1 VEIIAVARNRASDLV
16 DLVDELY
23 VSTENRRRGEEII
36 RVTADDRLNAILVSG
51 APADIE
57 AIRSL
62 VSRLDSER
70 PGAVVEVKYLPLA
83 SANVL
88 ETVAL
93 IESVLDGGGRRGRS
107 GQLGTVMRYLQQID
121 GVEPGADSEKM
132 EVEVSSAIRDSISL
146 TPDVRTNTVI
156 VSAPRESME
165 LIERMIS
172 DLDTSSTGSKR
183 IEVFKLENADAD
195 AMAEI
200 LTELFQL
207 RQQGNLYVLKPREE
221 IAGAAVMEPPGIGGA
236 GAPDG
241 GNMFGTDLTMVP
253 DERQALS
260 ITVDSRTNALIV
272 SGTPKYLEL
281 VGEVV
286 AELDAEKANE
296 RETLVYTLRNAQ
308 ADEVARVVSEFVS
321 EDQRKL
327 VQTLNSDQL
336 PSAARLLER
345 EVTIVGDLKSNAV
358 LVNASPRY
366 MEQVQSIIKEL
377 DVDPPQVLIQVMLAE
392 ITLDDNSDFGV
403 TLNEKV
409 GVIPLKTT
417 GRYGSPD
424 IFNQPLTGSF
434 SVGFTDLSLVLS
446 AMHAQ
451 GRLQLL
457 SNPSITVANNE
468 DGRIQVGSEIR
479 LPDSIATF
487 DTGTQST
494 TVTAQEIGIILEV
507 RPTINPDGFVRM
519 DIRPTISRLSADTTD
534 ISETFKSPIIIKR
547 TADTTVT
554 VKDGETVVIGGLIE
568 ENSERRDMKI
578 PFFGDIPII
587 GGLFRSET
595 ETRRRTE
602 LIIVLTPRVIRSPD
616 DGTLES
622 WTDSMI
628 GELPLSESIRE
639 QIRDGRLKGNDGP
652 LGEAFEP
659 IDDAKKDPK
668 DEPKDP
674 KDEPKASPK
683 KDATPE
689 PPSDGVEAP
698 EPSGSDLEM

>member
-1 VEIIAVARNRASDLV
+1 MA
-16 DLVDELY
+16 
-23 VSTENRRRGEEII
+23 
-36 RVTADDRLNAILVSG
+36 
-51 APADIE
+51 
-57 AIRSL
+57 
-62 VSRLDSER
+62 
-70 PGAVVEVKYLPLA
+70 
-83 SANVL
+83 
-88 ETVAL
+88 
-93 IESVLDGGGRRGRS
+93 
-107 GQLGTVMRYLQQID
+107 
-121 GVEPGADSEKM
+121 
-132 EVEVSSAIRDSISL
+132 
-146 TPDVRTNTVI
+146 
-156 VSAPRESME
+156 

-183 IEVFKLENADAD
+183 IEVFKLQNADAD

-207 RQQGNLYVLKPREE
+207 RQQGSLYVLKPRED
-221 IAGAAVMEPPGIGGA
+221 IAGAAVSEPSGIGGA
-236 GAPDG
+236 GASDG
-241 GNMFGTDLTMVP
+241 VDMFDTDLTMVP

-260 ITVDSRTNALIV
+260 ITVDSRTNSLIV

-286 AELDAEKANE
+286 TELDAEKANE

-392 ITLDDNSDFGV
+392 ITLDDDSDFGV

-409 GVIPLKTT
+409 GVIPLKTA

-519 DIRPTISRLSADTTD
+519 DIRPTISRLSEQTTD
-534 ISETFKSPIIIKR
+534 ISETFSSPI
-547 TADTTVT
+547 TVSYT
-554 VKDGETVVIGGLIE
+554 H
-568 ENSERRDMKI
+568 
-578 PFFGDIPII
+578 
-587 GGLFRSET
+587 
-595 ETRRRTE
+595 
-602 LIIVLTPRVIRSPD
+602 LT
-616 DGTLES
+616 
-622 WTDSMI
+622 
-628 GELPLSESIRE
+628 LPT
-639 QIRDGRLKGNDGP
+639 N
-652 LGEAFEP
+652 
-659 IDDAKKDPK
+659 
-668 DEPKDP
+668 
-674 KDEPKASPK
+674 
-683 KDATPE
+683 
-689 PPSDGVEAP
+689 
-698 EPSGSDLEM
+698 